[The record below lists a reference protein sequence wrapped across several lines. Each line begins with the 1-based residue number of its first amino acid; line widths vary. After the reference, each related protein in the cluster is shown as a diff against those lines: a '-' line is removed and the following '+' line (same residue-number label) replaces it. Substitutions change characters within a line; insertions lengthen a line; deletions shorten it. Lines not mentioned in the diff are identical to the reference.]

1 MSLIVTTSLYLL
13 KMIIFLQ
20 NLKFGNTDLSI
31 EMWMGEAKDN
41 FVIEELKILNAVM
54 NKYSLMLNT
63 QCMN

>member
-20 NLKFGNTDLSI
+20 NLKFENTDLSI

>member
-20 NLKFGNTDLSI
+20 NLKFENTDLSI

-41 FVIEELKILNAVM
+41 FVIEELKILNVVM

>member
-20 NLKFGNTDLSI
+20 NLKFENTDLSI
-31 EMWMGEAKDN
+31 EMWMGEAQDN